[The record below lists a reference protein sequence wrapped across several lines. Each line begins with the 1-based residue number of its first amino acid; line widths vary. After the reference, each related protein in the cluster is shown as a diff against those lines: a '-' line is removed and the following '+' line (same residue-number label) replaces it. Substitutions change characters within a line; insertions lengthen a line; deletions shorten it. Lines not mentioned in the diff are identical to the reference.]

1 MLERLL
7 CNLLNLARLFLDQL
21 HDGEGVPS
29 PMADVGL
36 GLDDKPGWDI
46 HLLNVADELSLSS

>member
-7 CNLLNLARLFLDQL
+7 CNLLNVARLFLDQL

-36 GLDDKPGWDI
+36 GLDDKPAGGTKVP
-46 HLLNVADELSLSS
+46 NARTVCAGN